1 MKYFVPPYYTVI
13 IDDHEVQITSTS
25 NKKRG
30 AALSQRLDTTGYLI
44 VTLIPEKGSRRKITK
59 RVHILVAELVYG
71 QRPEGYHINHKDGV
85 KTNNHP
91 SNLEYC
97 TPKENAQ
104 HAVRTGL
111 TPSQK
116 EEKNGNWKG
125 GLMKDPNYHRDWMRR
140 FRASK

>member
-71 QRPEGYHINHKDGV
+71 QVSP
-85 KTNNHP
+85 
-91 SNLEYC
+91 
-97 TPKENAQ
+97 
-104 HAVRTGL
+104 
-111 TPSQK
+111 TPSYSNITEIENYK
-116 EEKNGNWKG
+116 ATEATNPTK
-125 GLMKDPNYHRDWMRR
+125 KDTQWTNPL
-140 FRASK
+140 